1 MNPQVIDENIAGL
14 LLIISFYELIS
25 RFLVSL
31 GKCCLPTTYT
41 HPMVNVFYDSYDN
54 ETITK
59 LINKSIKNKIEKLIN
74 RNSKINRVK
83 LISEI
88 DSQIEKLKTKVVT
101 QTLKRN
107 K

>member
-1 MNPQVIDENIAGL
+1 MNPQVVDENIAAL

-31 GKCCLPTTYT
+31 GSCCLPTTYT
-41 HPMVNVFYDSYDN
+41 HPIVNVFNEAHDN
-54 ETITK
+54 STISK
-59 LINKSIKNKIEKLIN
+59 LLNKSLKMKIEKALIP
-74 RNSKINRVK
+74 NSKIKRSK

-88 DSQIEKLKTKVVT
+88 DLQIEKLKTKVAT
-101 QTLKRN
+101 QTLKRS